1 MLIKNATVISMAGP
15 DSAPAA
21 RPAPDGAAQ
30 ADVLIEDG
38 RIRQVAPRIPPDGL
52 AAGEG
57 QAVDMRGKYLA
68 PGLIDAHCHI
78 TLSGDLVDAELPHD
92 PRTRILRAAHNA
104 RVTLLAGITT
114 IRDTCGLDDSD
125 ILLRD
130 AVRSGRMPG
139 PRIVACGRMITM
151 TGGHGWFYGQEV
163 DGPDAVRRAVRE
175 RIKARADW
183 VKFMASGG
191 FAEEGEQ
198 PASSQLDPDELT
210 AGVREANKAG
220 RKTCAHAHGAAA
232 IKNALRAG
240 IDSIEHASFLDQEAI
255 DLLRERDGFIV
266 PTFSIYYKMK
276 ETGASHHLAPYVVDL
291 ARRAWELKVERFREA
306 YRAGVHVAAGS
317 DNGSPAAPHPDIAT
331 ELEIFV
337 HVGLS
342 PYEALRAA
350 TVEASRLLGLEREI
364 GTIEAGKRA
373 DLVVLG
379 HNPLSDISAVR
390 RVEGVIKDGH
400 LYRVDADP
408 LGDPAP
414 RRRGRLPQTSPR

>member
-1 MLIKNATVISMAGP
+1 MLLRDAAVISMAGP
-15 DSAPAA
+15 DVGSSAPA
-21 RPAPDGAAQ
+21 DI
-30 ADVLIEDG
+30 VIEDG
-38 RIRQVAPRIPPDGL
+38 RIGRVATRDVPGG
-52 AAGEG
+52 AGAGDEP
-57 QAVDMRGKYLA
+57 AIDLRGKYLV

-78 TLSGDLVDAELPHD
+78 TLSGDLVEAELAHD

-104 RVTLLAGITT
+104 RRTLLAGITT

-130 AVRSGRMPG
+130 AIASGRVPG

-198 PASSQLDPDELT
+198 PASSQLDADELA
-210 AGVREANKAG
+210 AGVREAAKAG

-232 IKNALRAG
+232 IKNCLRAG
-240 IDSIEHASFLDQEAI
+240 IDSIEHASFMDQEAI
-255 DLLRERDGFIV
+255 DLLRQRDGFIV

-276 ETGASHHLAPYVVDL
+276 ETGASHHLPPFVVEL
-291 ARRAWELKVERFREA
+291 ARRAWDLKVERFQDA

-317 DNGSPAAPHPDIAT
+317 DNGSPAAAHPDIAT

-337 HVGLS
+337 RIGLS
-342 PYEALRAA
+342 PYEALRTATAEAA
-350 TVEASRLLGLEREI
+350 RLLGLEGEI
-364 GTIEAGKRA
+364 GTIEPGKRA

-379 HNPLSDISAVR
+379 DNPLSDVSAVR
-390 RVEGVIKDGH
+390 RVEGVLKDGR
-400 LYRVDADP
+400 YFPADDRV
-408 LGDPAP
+408 GVPA
-414 RRRGRLPQTSPR
+414 GGSLPASPR

>member
-1 MLIKNATVISMAGP
+1 MLLKNAAIISMAGP
-15 DSAPAA
+15 VSAGPPP
-21 RPAPDGAAQ
+21 RG
-30 ADVLIEDG
+30 DVLIEDG
-38 RIRQVAPRIPPDGL
+38 RIARVAPQI
-52 AAGEG
+52 AGTAG
-57 QAVDMRGKYLA
+57 GGAVDLRGRYLV

-78 TLSGDLVDAELPHD
+78 TISGGLVEEELAHD
-92 PRTRILRAAHNA
+92 PRVRILRAACNA
-104 RVTLLAGITT
+104 RETLRAGITT

-130 AVRSGRMPG
+130 AVRAGHAPG

-175 RIKARADW
+175 RVKARADW

-198 PASSQLDPDELT
+198 PAATQLDADELA

-255 DLLRERDGFIV
+255 DLLLGRGAFIV

-276 ETGASHHLAPYVVDL
+276 ETGGRHRLPPYVVDL
-291 ARRAWELKVERFREA
+291 AARAWDLKVARFLEA
-306 YRAGVHVAAGS
+306 RRAGVRFAAGS
-317 DNGSPAAPHPDIAT
+317 DNGSPAAAHPDIAT

-337 HVGLS
+337 RLGLS
-342 PYEALRAA
+342 PYEALKAA
-350 TVEASRLLGLEREI
+350 TVDAARLLGLDGEV
-364 GTIEAGKRA
+364 GTVEEGKRA
-373 DLVVLG
+373 DLVIFG
-379 HNPLSDISAVR
+379 SDPLADISAVR
-390 RVEGVIKDGH
+390 RVDGVVKDGR
-400 LYRVDADP
+400 LYGGPGDGRAAPPESAALEAASP
-408 LGDPAP
+408 LAPAP
-414 RRRGRLPQTSPR
+414 P

>member
-1 MLIKNATVISMAGP
+1 MLLKNATVIAMTAS
-15 DSAPAA
+15 
-21 RPAPDGAAQ
+21 PDGESGTAAP
-30 ADVLIEDG
+30 ADVLIDDEHG
-38 RIRQVAPRIPPDGL
+38 RIARVAPRIPPD
-52 AAGEG
+52 ADG
-57 QAVDMRGKYLA
+57 QAVDLRGRYLA

-78 TLSGDLVDAELPHD
+78 TISGGLVETELAYD
-92 PRTRILRAAHNA
+92 PRVRILRAARNA
-104 RVTLLAGITT
+104 RDTLLAGITT

-130 AVRSGRMPG
+130 AIRAGDTPG

-175 RIKARADW
+175 RIKSRADW

-198 PASSQLDPDELT
+198 PAATQLDADELE

-240 IDSIEHASFLDQEAI
+240 IDSIEHASFMDQEAI
-255 DLLRERDGFIV
+255 DLLLGRGACIV

-276 ETGASHHLAPYVVDL
+276 ETGGRHHLPQYVVDL
-291 ARRAWELKVERFREA
+291 AARAWDLKVARFVEA
-306 YRAGVHVAAGS
+306 YRAGVRVAAGS

-337 HVGLS
+337 RLGLTA
-342 PYEALRAA
+342 YEALKAA
-350 TVEASRLLGLEREI
+350 TVDAARLLNLDGEI

-373 DLVVLG
+373 DLVILRDD
-379 HNPLSDISAVR
+379 PLRDISAVR
-390 RVEGVIKDGH
+390 RVDGVVQD
-400 LYRVDADP
+400 
-408 LGDPAP
+408 
-414 RRRGRLPQTSPR
+414 GRLYGAAAAGGIAGLRPAVEHTAAH

>member
-1 MLIKNATVISMAGP
+1 MLLKSATVISMAGP
-15 DSAPAA
+15 DSAPGA
-21 RPAPDGAAQ
+21 R
-30 ADVLIEDG
+30 ADVLIADGRIAQVAAQIAVPEDG
-38 RIRQVAPRIPPDGL
+38 RAIDL
-52 AAGEG
+52 
-57 QAVDMRGKYLA
+57 RGKFLI

-78 TLSGDLVDAELPHD
+78 TTSGDPIEVEVAHD

-104 RVTLLAGITT
+104 GMTLLAGITT

-125 ILLRD
+125 IVLRD
-130 AVRSGRMPG
+130 AIRSGQIPG

-198 PASSQLDPDELT
+198 PASSQLDPDELA
-210 AGVREANKAG
+210 AGVHEARKAG

-232 IKNALRAG
+232 IKNVLRAG
-240 IDSIEHASFLDQEAI
+240 IDSVEHASFMDREAI
-255 DLLRERDGFIV
+255 DLLLERGAFIV

-276 ETGASHHLAPYVVDL
+276 ETGAAHNLAPYLIDL
-291 ARRAWELKVERFREA
+291 VNRSWELKVARFVDA
-306 YRAGVHVAAGS
+306 YRAGVRFAAGS
-317 DNGSPAAPHPDIAT
+317 DNGSPVAPHPDIAT

-337 HVGLS
+337 RAGLTS
-342 PYEALRAA
+342 YEALAGA
-350 TVEASRLLGLEREI
+350 TVNAAQLLDLGGEI

-373 DLVVLG
+373 DLVVLRG
-379 HNPLSDISAVR
+379 DPLRDISAVR
-390 RVEGVIKDGH
+390 DVEAVIVDGQ
-400 LYRVDADP
+400 LRRYDA
-408 LGDPAP
+408 GDDRAILSRDGAAVPE
-414 RRRGRLPQTSPR
+414 RGSGKGSAKHARE